1 MTAPLR
7 VGIAGCGNIA
17 GNHVAAFRSAPGADV
32 VACCDVDAGRAAAFA
47 ARHGVPAS
55 FATVDALL
63 DHGVDAVSVCTPH
76 PTHEAVV
83 TAAAARGVHV
93 LCEKPIAIELAAAE
107 RMIAACDAAGVRFGV
122 LFQRRFWPAARRIRA
137 AIDDGTLGTPFLGH
151 AAVLLHRDS
160 SYYTADPWRGRWD
173 TDGGGALTTQGV
185 HYLDLLQWF
194 MGECVE
200 VSAAHATVA
209 HPIEVEDTAVATL
222 RFASGGLA
230 TVSASTAV
238 PVGLG
243 TRVLVTGP
251 GGTAGLA
258 EYPEGSEG
266 VNDVWAVPGAAA
278 VASPFGAGLGA
289 ERPLAEIN
297 ATLTPFH
304 ALQIAEFVDA
314 VGAGREPA
322 VTGREATKSLA
333 ILTALYA
340 SARSGRPEPVVPA
353 PKNSHMS
360 P

>member
-1 MTAPLR
+1 MTPRHTTLR
-7 VGIAGCGNIA
+7 VGIVGCGNIA
-17 GNHVAAFRSAPGADV
+17 GNHLTAFRGAPGTEV
-32 VACCDVDAGRAAAFA
+32 VACCDVDAARAGAFA
-47 ARHGVPAS
+47 ARHGIPAAVGDV
-55 FATVDALL
+55 ATLL
-63 DHGVDAVSVCTPH
+63 DRGVDIVTVCTPH
-76 PTHEAVV
+76 PTHEEVV
-83 TAAAARGVHV
+83 VAAAARGVHV
-93 LCEKPIAIELAAAE
+93 LCEKPIAVDLAAAG
-107 RMIAACDAAGVRFGV
+107 RMIAACDAAGVTFGV
-122 LFQRRFWPAARRIRA
+122 LFQRRFWPAAQRIRA
-137 AIDDGTLGTPFLGH
+137 AIDDGTIGTPFLGH

-160 SYYTADPWRGRWD
+160 SYYTADAWRGTWAS
-173 TDGGGALTTQGV
+173 DGGGVLTTQAV

-238 PVGLG
+238 PLGIG
-243 TRVLVTGP
+243 TRVVVTGP
-251 GGTAGLA
+251 GGTAGVA

-278 VASPFGAGLGA
+278 VASPFGAGLTA

-314 VGAGREPA
+314 VRAGREPA

-333 ILTALYA
+333 VLTALYA
-340 SARSGRPEPVVPA
+340 SARSGRPQPVPSQEA
-353 PKNSHMS
+353 TAA
-360 P
+360 

>member
-1 MTAPLR
+1 MTPRHTTLR
-7 VGIAGCGNIA
+7 VGIVGCGNIA
-17 GNHVAAFRSAPGADV
+17 GNHLTAFRGAPDTEV
-32 VACCDVDAGRAAAFA
+32 VACCDVDAARAAAFA
-47 ARHGVPAS
+47 ARYGVPA
-55 FATVDALL
+55 AVGDVAALL
-63 DHGVDAVSVCTPH
+63 DRGVDVVTVCTPH
-76 PTHEAVV
+76 PTHEQVV
-83 TAAAARGVHV
+83 VAAAARGAHV
-93 LCEKPIAIELAAAE
+93 LCEKPIAIDLAAAG
-107 RMIAACDAAGVRFGV
+107 RMIAACDAAGVTFGA
-122 LFQRRFWPAARRIRA
+122 LFQRRFWPAAQRIRA

-160 SYYTADPWRGRWD
+160 SYYTADAWRGTWAS
-173 TDGGGALTTQGV
+173 DGGGVLTTQAV

-200 VSAAHATVA
+200 VNAAHATVA

-238 PVGLG
+238 PLGIG

-251 GGTAGLA
+251 GGTAGVA

-278 VASPFGAGLGA
+278 VASPFGAGLTA
-289 ERPLAEIN
+289 ERHLAEIN
-297 ATLTPFH
+297 AIQTPFH

-314 VGAGREPA
+314 VRAGREPA

-340 SARSGRPEPVVPA
+340 SARSGRPQPVPSQEA
-353 PKNSHMS
+353 TAA
-360 P
+360 